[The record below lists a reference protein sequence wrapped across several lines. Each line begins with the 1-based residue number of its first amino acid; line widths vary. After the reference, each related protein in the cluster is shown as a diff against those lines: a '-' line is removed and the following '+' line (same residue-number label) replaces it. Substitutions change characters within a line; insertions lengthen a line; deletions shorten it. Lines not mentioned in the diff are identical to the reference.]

1 MKCCKI
7 SDDQGGPLLA
17 NIGENPRYE
26 MAPQYRGTVPFCVH
40 ISCTNWQDNTDHVQE
55 LVVCMAWYNNKSL
68 KYCTV
73 LYREGGNNG
82 EAQTSHSK
90 WFLHGW
96 YSLSL
101 GGKVYLNLPPG
112 PPPLLMYW
120 LSQPTTA
127 PIGACTAAGNRKCM
141 LFPPSTFFEPVWCW
155 NNFSQLIPKK
165 GSPHPLSNKNKAN
178 THIYRPVIKTL
189 RWVF

>member
-1 MKCCKI
+1 MNKFYRFRLMKCCKI

-17 NIGENPRYE
+17 NIGENPRYQ

-101 GGKVYLNLPPG
+101 GGKVYLNLPP
-112 PPPLLMYW
+112 
-120 LSQPTTA
+120 
-127 PIGACTAAGNRKCM
+127 AAVSYVLVIAAHNSTNRSVYCGRKQKVHAISA
-141 LFPPSTFFEPVWCW
+141 FHFFWTFMVLEQF
-155 NNFSQLIPKK
+155 
-165 GSPHPLSNKNKAN
+165 
-178 THIYRPVIKTL
+178 
-189 RWVF
+189 